1 MPRGDQKMRNHKFR
15 DVELNRDTNETH
27 MMIASCNAIIVIGL
41 AHSGV
46 GKSRQFLFHQGLLQ
60 QAHAI
65 MF

>member
-1 MPRGDQKMRNHKFR
+1 MQH
-15 DVELNRDTNETH
+15 
-27 MMIASCNAIIVIGL
+27 AIIVIGL

>member
-1 MPRGDQKMRNHKFR
+1 MPRGDQKMRNFAMS
-15 DVELNRDTNETH
+15 NSIETPMRHH

-41 AHSGV
+41 AYSGV
-46 GKSRQFLFHQGLLQ
+46 GKSRQFLFHQGFLQ